1 MTRSAK
7 VGEDVKLAPLIG
19 IDGATEGKIRRI
31 VVADDAA
38 GADLRH
44 LGAGSAG
51 GKCRVPVALT
61 PAVVNGFYLRAA
73 EAVLDIVVRAS
84 SCHHITNALFIYTV
98 ILLCRPSNCKFA
110 KSDPMKEGEP
120 R

>member
-38 GADLRH
+38 ALISVTSVRGAL
-44 LGAGSAG
+44 
-51 GKCRVPVALT
+51 
-61 PAVVNGFYLRAA
+61 AA
-73 EAVLDIVVRAS
+73 NAAS
-84 SCHHITNALFIYTV
+84 QSL
-98 ILLCRPSNCKFA
+98 
-110 KSDPMKEGEP
+110 
-120 R
+120 